1 MTNKERFH
9 RTAERKPVDRP
20 ASWLGMPDA
29 EALPGLLSH
38 FKVKTI
44 DELRRAIDD
53 GIYPVELPC
62 DFPGNRAIYAALQFA
77 KIESN
82 RALTEPGFFENYTDP
97 EKISDFPW
105 PDPTKHIHPEACRA
119 AVESTPSDRA
129 VMGVL
134 WSAHFQDTLSAF
146 GMEMALMKLIEEPEM
161 FMAVTNRIVDFY
173 LEANRVFYEAAYKKL
188 DAVLIGNDFGT
199 QLSLI
204 MSADMIREYVLP
216 GTKALVQQAKEY
228 GLKVMHHAC
237 GAISEIIPDLAEI
250 GVDIVHPI
258 QALAVDME
266 PASLKTRFGDR
277 ISFCGGVDTQHLLV
291 NDTPEK
297 VKAKVR
303 ELKEIFPTG
312 LIISPSHEAILP
324 DVNPAN
330 VQALFDAVKSEAE

>member
-1 MTNKERFH
+1 VTNKERFH
-9 RTAERKPVDRP
+9 RTAERKLVDRP
-20 ASWLGMPDA
+20 ASWLGMPDS
-29 EALPGLLSH
+29 EALPGLYKH
-38 FKVKTI
+38 FKTSSM
-44 DELRRAIDD
+44 DGLRQAIDD
-53 GIYPVELPC
+53 DIHPIELPC
-62 DFPGNRAIYAALQFA
+62 SFPGDRKIYAALQFA

-82 RALTEPGFFENYTDP
+82 LALTEPGFFENYVDP
-97 EKISDFPW
+97 DRVSDFPW
-105 PDPTKHIHPEACRA
+105 PDPAQYIHPAACAA
-119 AVESTPSDRA
+119 AVEAAPTNKA

-146 GMEMALMKLIEEPEM
+146 GMEAALIKLMEEPSM
-161 FMAVTNRIVDFY
+161 YMAVSNRILEFY
-173 LEANRVFYEAAYKKL
+173 LQANRIFYEAAYKKL

-199 QLSLI
+199 QLGLI

-228 GLKVMHHAC
+228 GIKVMHHAC
-237 GAISEIIPDLAEI
+237 GAISEIIPDLTDI

-266 PASLKTRFGDR
+266 PAGLKTRFGDQ

-291 NDTPEK
+291 NGTTGE
-297 VKAKVR
+297 VRAKVR

-324 DVNPAN
+324 DVRPAN
-330 VQALFDAVKSEAE
+330 IEALFNEVK